1 MEKSVNLDDKKRYEI
16 VAEELERFNNLVKD
30 HRKLLRAI
38 GDL

>member
-16 VAEELERFNNLVKD
+16 VAEELERFNKLVKG

-38 GDL
+38 GNL